1 MTTTKNSELDDGLR
15 DMERA
20 VGEHSQRLPAPLW
33 PLARLAF
40 NYRWVW
46 LPGGAELF
54 HDIDATRWRRS
65 GCNPRATLEAAEP
78 RRLQELSRDT
88 AYIARLQGAVALLD
102 ADLSRPPMA
111 GFSADR
117 PIAYCCSEFALH
129 CSLPIYGGGLG
140 VLAGDLLKA
149 ASDMAL
155 PMVGVGL
162 LYSEGYFH
170 QRLDL
175 GGWQHEFWV
184 PTDYDYAPAVLVTD
198 SSYEPLVIV
207 VRLRGRDVRVQIW
220 RVDVG
225 RVPLYL
231 LDTDRE
237 DNHPIDRHITS
248 RLYIGDHDT
257 RLAQYGVLGI
267 GGVRALA
274 AMGIRPG
281 LTHLN
286 EGHAAMGCLAR
297 AQKLR
302 RGQSMEAAL
311 DRVREQTIFTTHTP
325 VAAGNEGYKGEE
337 IEAVFADFADGLGV
351 PRSAFYGYGRVV
363 PANEQEDFSITPLAL
378 RTSRAANGVSKK
390 HGEVA
395 RGMWRDVW
403 PEHSPDEIP
412 ITHVTNGVH
421 TLTWMAGPMQ
431 ALLDQHLGAQWR
443 QHLSD
448 PQVWK
453 QIDAI
458 PDEDLWSVRCQLREQ
473 LVEFAREQSI
483 RDRIGRGE
491 AHDFV
496 DAAARVFQPEALTI
510 GFARRVARYKRLY
523 LLNQLPNE
531 GMLHLLANEKWPI
544 QMILAGKAHPSD
556 DDAKEILRTGFQ
568 RKGNP
573 LVAKRVVFLEDY
585 DLHMAPRIVAGVD
598 LWLNL
603 PRPPLEASGTSGM
616 KVALNG
622 GLNLSVLD
630 GWWLEGYDGE
640 NGWAIDTPLAEGY
653 AQDEHDAQKLMECL
667 GEAIPLF
674 YARDA
679 DGIPHR
685 WLQKVKASMRSLI
698 PRFTAERM
706 LADYV
711 QDMYRA

>member
-1 MTTTKNSELDDGLR
+1 M
-15 DMERA
+15 
-20 VGEHSQRLPAPLW
+20 
-33 PLARLAF
+33 
-40 NYRWVW
+40 W
-46 LPGGAELF
+46 LPRGAELF
-54 HDIDATRWRRS
+54 QDIDATRWRHS
-65 GCNPRATLEAAEP
+65 GCNPRATLEAAKP

-88 AYIARLQGAVALLD
+88 AYIAHLQAAIALLD
-102 ADLSRPPMA
+102 ADLARQPVA
-111 GFSADR
+111 GIVADR

-175 GGWQHEFWV
+175 RGWQHEFWV
-184 PTDYDYAPAVLVTD
+184 TTDYDRLPAVLVTD
-198 SSYEPLVIV
+198 SNSEPLVIEV
-207 VRLRGRDVRVQIW
+207 GLRGRNVRVQIW
-220 RVDVG
+220 RVEVG

-257 RLAQYGVLGI
+257 RLTQYGVLGI

-274 AMGIRPG
+274 AKGIEPQ

-286 EGHAAMGCLAR
+286 EGHAAMGSLAR
-297 AQKLR
+297 VQETHQG
-302 RGQSMEAAL
+302 GQAFEVAL
-311 DRVREQTIFTTHTP
+311 NHVREQTIFTTHTP
-325 VAAGNEGYKGEE
+325 VAAGNESYTRAE
-337 IEAVFADFADGLGV
+337 IEAVFSDFADSLGI
-351 PRSAFYGYGRVV
+351 PRQTFYGYGRVD
-363 PANEQEDFSITPLAL
+363 PANEGEGFSITPLAL

-395 RGMWRDVW
+395 RGMWRNLW
-403 PEHSPDEIP
+403 RERSPDEIP
-412 ITHVTNGVH
+412 IGHVTNGVH

-431 ALLDQHLGAQWR
+431 GLLDKHLGPQWR
-443 QHLSD
+443 LHPSD

-453 QIDAI
+453 QIDSI
-458 PDEDLWSVRCQLREQ
+458 PDEELWNVRCRLREQ
-473 LVEFAREQSI
+473 LVEFAREQSV

-496 DAAARVFQPEALTI
+496 DAAARVFQPDALTI
-510 GFARRVARYKRLY
+510 GFARRVAIYKRLY
-523 LLNQLPNE
+523 LMDRLPDD
-531 GMLHLLANEKWPI
+531 GMLHLLANEKCPI
-544 QMILAGKAHPSD
+544 QVILAGKAHPSD
-556 DDAKEILRTGFQ
+556 DEAKELLRSGFQ
-568 RKGNP
+568 RKSNS
-573 LVAKRVVFLEDY
+573 LVGKRVVFLEDY

-630 GWWLEGYDGE
+630 GWWLEGFDGD
-640 NGWAIDTPLAEGY
+640 NGWAIDTPA
-653 AQDEHDAQKLMECL
+653 ADAHVQDEHDARKLMEYL

-674 YARDA
+674 YDRDG
-679 DGIPHR
+679 DGIPRR
-685 WLQKVKASMRSLI
+685 WLQKVKASMRTLI
-698 PRFTAERM
+698 PQFTAERM
-706 LADYV
+706 LTDYL
-711 QDMYRA
+711 QHMYRS